1 MLLAI
6 GIKGGLELAKQPR
19 LQVLPQTLWLL
30 LMGVVIP
37 LLVYPV
43 LRFAAL
49 PRPDAANLAARGKG
63 DHGEKRG
70 SFDANE
76 NIQLELLTPT
86 ATAKALATEIMQEFG
101 QDYALV
107 QWLSE
112 VRVLRADK
120 F

>member
-1 MLLAI
+1 MQFHTRTLLTIVTEAI
-6 GIKGGLELAKQPR
+6 LEND
-19 LQVLPQTLWLL
+19 
-30 LMGVVIP
+30 
-37 LLVYPV
+37 LVDLFNRRQIRGWTIV
-43 LRFAAL
+43 
-49 PRPDAANLAARGKG
+49 AARGKD
-63 DHGEKRG
+63 DHGEKHG

-76 NIQLELLTPT
+76 NIQLELLTTT
-86 ATAKALATEIMQEFG
+86 ATAEALATEIMQEFG

>member
-1 MLLAI
+1 MQFHTRTLLTIVTEAI
-6 GIKGGLELAKQPR
+6 LEND
-19 LQVLPQTLWLL
+19 
-30 LMGVVIP
+30 
-37 LLVYPV
+37 LVDLFNRRQIRGWTIV
-43 LRFAAL
+43 
-49 PRPDAANLAARGKG
+49 AARGKG

-76 NIQLELLTPT
+76 NIQLELITTT
-86 ATAKALATEIMQEFG
+86 ATAEALATEIIQEFG